1 MKKGFLFKAVRV
13 VIVLILAI
21 GISILLVK
29 LRPKAER
36 QVRTEV
42 VPLVETREARA
53 ESVNMIIQ
61 TYGTV
66 KPRKVLKLVVEVR
79 GQVIHLSPS
88 FVEGGFF
95 KKGASL
101 IQIDPRT
108 YQLEVDRRS
117 VQVRQAQAEL
127 KRLDQEIRNIGA
139 SKKIAESDLA
149 LARTELSR
157 QKKLS
162 DKKVVAQTVLDS
174 TEQRYLAS
182 RERLQSIENLW
193 ALTGPRKE
201 QALAQLDMTKVLLK
215 QARLDLERT
224 RIVAPFE
231 GWVLEKNV
239 EVGQHVNASHYLG
252 SVYRNRALD
261 IEARIP
267 TRDLKWLPS
276 ELTKETGPE
285 AEIIFSSS
293 DVVHTWKGH
302 VSRAMAKLDE
312 KTRTLP
318 VVVEV
323 DEPFGPTGGRGFFQL
338 RPGMFVTVYIKGL
351 EIGET
356 FVLPR
361 HLVHQGDV
369 IYVVKDNHLAIKA
382 VSVLRSFKDSVFVEK
397 GLSEGELVVTTP
409 LPGARDGMKVR
420 VKNRNDIK

>member
-66 KPRKVLKLVVEVR
+66 KPRKVLKLVAEVR

-162 DKKVVAQTVLDS
+162 DKKVS
-174 TEQRYLAS
+174 
-182 RERLQSIENLW
+182 LQ
-193 ALTGPRKE
+193 
-201 QALAQLDMTKVLLK
+201 
-215 QARLDLERT
+215 
-224 RIVAPFE
+224 
-231 GWVLEKNV
+231 
-239 EVGQHVNASHYLG
+239 
-252 SVYRNRALD
+252 
-261 IEARIP
+261 
-267 TRDLKWLPS
+267 
-276 ELTKETGPE
+276 
-285 AEIIFSSS
+285 
-293 DVVHTWKGH
+293 
-302 VSRAMAKLDE
+302 
-312 KTRTLP
+312 
-318 VVVEV
+318 
-323 DEPFGPTGGRGFFQL
+323 
-338 RPGMFVTVYIKGL
+338 
-351 EIGET
+351 
-356 FVLPR
+356 
-361 HLVHQGDV
+361 
-369 IYVVKDNHLAIKA
+369 
-382 VSVLRSFKDSVFVEK
+382 
-397 GLSEGELVVTTP
+397 
-409 LPGARDGMKVR
+409 
-420 VKNRNDIK
+420 